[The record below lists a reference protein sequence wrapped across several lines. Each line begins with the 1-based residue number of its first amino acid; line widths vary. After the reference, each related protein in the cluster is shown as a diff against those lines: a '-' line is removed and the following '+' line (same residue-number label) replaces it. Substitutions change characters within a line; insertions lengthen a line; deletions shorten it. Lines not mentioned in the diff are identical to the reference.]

1 MQGVQLKRLLPFAVL
16 AGCFAWSSHT
26 GGLKFIPI
34 YEGLT
39 IRAQKSSP
47 PHVAF
52 EESIRSTA
60 SFSEWQHFQ
69 SVPPVALGVERKSST
84 LFAKKVVL
92 AEMTIQK
99 QVETVSAPV
108 SNPTRSYASAPI
120 TNEVSADTAW
130 MSQLSNSQ
138 KARLE
143 KAQIRDDVLSQDWQG
158 SSWSEMA
165 AQTLEKSGIINN
177 AGQVLQNPSNKNIS
191 VSGVRGETLN
201 RPSVHQGSSLD
212 ENSGGTPAP
221 ASGGG
226 SYSLAGGSA
235 TNNEDSVAGS
245 RRIVGPI
252 EITGGLAVT
261 NEHHIEVRRNDEG
274 VLKEL
279 GRVDLQKGTY
289 NIDVEQTTGT
299 VVARLVNKDGKTLG
313 EGSFRLNRMVAGA
326 QNYVNGPKIKV
337 EPHPDYSVSLVGAY
351 NAKANDAAPAQTR
364 VTFVK
369 GVSDVKVNR
378 DGVASME
385 NVTKGSSTVMRAAA
399 PKHLETTNLIV
410 SGKETRSTLYPESM
424 VQALLDIISQQRMES
439 YEGAPSLIWG
449 KVMLDGKPV
458 SGIDVQVETAPDL
471 QPIYF
476 NQFMM
481 PDANLKKTS
490 DNGMYAFI
498 HVPSGFHSLLATRS
512 DSIFGYVNVVSEDGA
527 VAQGD
532 VEATMKNES
541 VPLRVFDAFTGQA
554 AVASL
559 SMQSLDQELQVP
571 TGSATITLPHLNRL
585 GLMRV
590 HPEGSDYIAA
600 RYIYN
605 DNDEFVHVPLVR
617 WDWLR
622 AIKTFVKINDSP
634 ATGLIVGFVPDE
646 DFEVFLAGY
655 DNFNKQDIV
664 YFDMQ
669 GRILQNH
676 KGAAGGGFIIYN
688 VPDDT
693 HEVVVTGNRTQK
705 IYSRV
710 TPVEAN
716 SLSVLNFR

>member
-1 MQGVQLKRLLPFAVL
+1 MRLKRLLPFAVL

-52 EESIRSTA
+52 EESIRTTSN
-60 SFSEWQHFQ
+60 FSEWQHFQ
-69 SVPPVALGVERKSST
+69 SMQPVALGVEKKSST

-99 QVETVSAPV
+99 QVETVAMSSAP
-108 SNPTRSYASAPI
+108 ASRVPA
-120 TNEVSADTAW
+120 TTASDVSADNAW
-130 MSQLSNSQ
+130 MTQLSRNQ
-138 KARLE
+138 QARLQE
-143 KAQIRDDVLSQDWQG
+143 AQIRGDVLNQDWQG

-165 AQTLEKSGIINN
+165 AETLERSGIINN
-177 AGQVLQNPSNKNIS
+177 RGEIQQVASNKNVTVNS
-191 VSGVRGETLN
+191 TRGETLA
-201 RPSVHQGSSLD
+201 RPTVQRTSNGDDSLGSSAAGIAPGTGS
-212 ENSGGTPAP
+212 SG
-221 ASGGG
+221 
-226 SYSLAGGSA
+226 YSLAGGASD
-235 TNNEDSVAGS
+235 NNEANAAAGS

-279 GRVDLQKGTY
+279 GRVDLQRGTY

-313 EGSFRLNRMVAGA
+313 EGSIRLNRVVAGT
-326 QNYVNGPKIKV
+326 QNYVTGPKIKV

-378 DGVASME
+378 DGLASME
-385 NVTKGSSTVMRAAA
+385 NVTRGSSTVMRAAA
-399 PKHLETTNLIV
+399 PKHLETTNLII
-410 SGKETRSTLYPESM
+410 SGKESRSTLYPETM

-449 KVMLDGKPV
+449 KVVLDGKPV
-458 SGIDVQVETAPDL
+458 AGIDVQVETAPDL

-498 HVPSGFHSLLATRS
+498 HVPYGFHSLLATRS
-512 DSIFGYVNVVSEDGA
+512 NSIFGYVNVVAEEGA

-532 VEATMKNES
+532 LEATMKNES
-541 VPLRVFDAFTGQA
+541 VPLRVFDAFTGQPG
-554 AVASL
+554 VASVT
-559 SMQSLDQELQVP
+559 MQSLDEELPVP
-571 TGSATITLPHLNRL
+571 NGSATVTLPHLNRL

-590 HPEGSDYIAA
+590 HPQGTDYIAA

-617 WDWLR
+617 WEWLR
-622 AIKTFVKINDSP
+622 AIKTFLKINEGPS
-634 ATGLIVGFVPDE
+634 TGLIVGFVPDE

-655 DNFNKQDIV
+655 DNFNPQDIV

-705 IYSRV
+705 VYSRV
-710 TPVEAN
+710 VPVDAN
-716 SLSVLNFR
+716 SLSVLNFRE